1 MKSPDGVFDTNFVA
15 MLNNAHWGI
24 NFFAGLRLCCEDV
37 IKSKQIYT
45 VLIRSTIRPKHV
57 YAVT

>member
-24 NFFAGLRLCCEDV
+24 NFFAGVRLG
-37 IKSKQIYT
+37 
-45 VLIRSTIRPKHV
+45 RF
-57 YAVT
+57 